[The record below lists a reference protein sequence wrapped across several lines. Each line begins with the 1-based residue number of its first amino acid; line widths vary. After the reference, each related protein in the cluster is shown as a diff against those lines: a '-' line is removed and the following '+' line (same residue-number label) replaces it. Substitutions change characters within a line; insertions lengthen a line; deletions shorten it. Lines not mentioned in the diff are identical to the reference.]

1 MAGVSS
7 ERGEGHWRRSSYSNA
22 AGNCV
27 EVRHVGDL
35 VELRDSKH
43 PDVVLVITRAE
54 WRAFLDAVKRG
65 ELDREP

>member
-1 MAGVSS
+1 
-7 ERGEGHWRRSSYSNA
+7 
-22 AGNCV
+22 V

-35 VELRDSKH
+35 VELRHSKH

-65 ELDREP
+65 ELDRKA

>member
-1 MAGVSS
+1 MDGVGS
-7 ERGEGHWRRSSYSNA
+7 ERGEGHWRTSSYSSA

-35 VELRDSKH
+35 VELRHSKH

-65 ELDREP
+65 DLDRKA

>member
-1 MAGVSS
+1 
-7 ERGEGHWRRSSYSNA
+7 
-22 AGNCV
+22 
-27 EVRHVGDL
+27 

-65 ELDREP
+65 ELDRQP